1 MLKTYF
7 CEIIT
12 YIILARFRDHRAD
25 SRASLLELHL
35 FKFIPV
41 KRFRKGK
48 VSIILIGSVYQPAPK
63 RATMPFSPLAAARFH
78 L

>member
-63 RATMPFSPLAAARFH
+63 RATMPFSPLVAAKFH